1 MNDFLPFDISKKV
14 SVRFIQKDNCF
25 RIFFYRLNS
34 IYISSV
40 DFSFDDFF
48 YINDNNN
55 VNLNLKDLFPGGS
68 IHTLL
73 LSLANEPDISSL
85 CGRDS
90 SIRINLLSVFSFFYD
105 LTYTNLDRAIRINHK
120 RAHSICLN
128 LKKNASR
135 YLLFL
140 ETGV

>member
-25 RIFFYRLNS
+25 RIFFYRPKS

-48 YINDNNN
+48 NINNN
-55 VNLNLKDLFPGGS
+55 ANLTLKDLLSPGGN
-68 IHTLL
+68 IHTYLL
-73 LSLANEPDISSL
+73 TLSNESDISSL
-85 CGRDS
+85 CGRDY
-90 SIRINLLSVFSFFYD
+90 SIRITFLSVVAFFYD
-105 LTYTNLDRAIRINHK
+105 LTYTNLDRAFRINHK
-120 RAHSICLN
+120 RAHSIQLN

-135 YLLFL
+135 YLSFL
-140 ETGV
+140 KTGV

>member
-25 RIFFYRLNS
+25 RIFFYRPNS

-48 YINDNNN
+48 NINNN
-55 VNLNLKDLFPGGS
+55 ANLTLKDLFPGGS
-68 IHTLL
+68 VHTYL

-105 LTYTNLDRAIRINHK
+105 LTYTNLDRAFRINHK
-120 RAHSICLN
+120 RAHSIRLN

-140 ETGV
+140 KTGV